1 MFCRLM
7 FTSVCLAGLLGS
19 SLGCSR
25 GTPAN
30 WARGG
35 ATIEIPRARW
45 VVATS
50 VVDVFPDGRVTINDS
65 QRMTVDR
72 GGRAWDTNND
82 PIALLEPTGN
92 VMGPGDKLL
101 GKVGVLHASKDN
113 EPNAWLS
120 VLPSGE
126 VVQYADDGT
135 RTPLGVWVGCN
146 QTYQSHQ
153 TCTYLSHLLAPQ
165 ILNTLQNNQSLMQRG
180 MGFGPNT
187 MVPGMGFGPFR

>member
-1 MFCRLM
+1 MLRGFLLA
-7 FTSVCLAGLLGS
+7 SVCLSGLF
-19 SLGCSR
+19 GCSQAM
-25 GTPAN
+25 PAD

-35 ATIEIPRARW
+35 APLEIPRARW

-50 VVDVFPDGRVTINDS
+50 VIDVFPDGRVLLNDT
-65 QRMTVDR
+65 QQMTVDR
-72 GGRAWDTNND
+72 GGRVWDSNNEA
-82 PIALLEPTGN
+82 IALLEPTGS

-101 GKVGVLHASKDN
+101 GTVGVLHASRGDEKT
-113 EPNAWLS
+113 AWLS

-135 RTPLGVWVGCN
+135 RTPLGVWVGCS

-165 ILNTLQNNQSLMQRG
+165 ILNTLRNNQSMYPRGYGTGIGGGSLM
-180 MGFGPNT
+180 
-187 MVPGMGFGPFR
+187 PGMGFGPYR